1 LQWFY
6 AVLLVFQQSRH
17 FDFVR
22 PTPSPNMTYYQ
33 QHREEILAKARAARA
48 ADPEKFRAYQQRRR
62 AANPEANRRACAAWA
77 RQNPGKVLARVKRW
91 QRLNPERLKEQR
103 QRANATRRA
112 RRRAAKQTTPALPG
126 LALGEA

>member
-1 LQWFY
+1 
-6 AVLLVFQQSRH
+6 
-17 FDFVR
+17 
-22 PTPSPNMTYYQ
+22 MTYYQ

-112 RRRAAKQTTPALPG
+112 RRRAPMPPG
-126 LALGEA
+126 VPGDARQCHQACPETRGEANHPSAARSRPGRSVRERAM